1 MKKRILAM
9 AVMLICVSVLAS
21 TTLAYFTDV
30 DTARNVITSGG
41 IEISLVEQQLVN
53 GQLVDYPSEPISVMP
68 GKTVSKIVSVK
79 ALDQVA
85 WIRMRFAVTVSDA
98 EGKVMEIPADELA
111 EGIIIATDNE
121 NWTYRD
127 GWWYC
132 NDALNPGE
140 STKPLFEEV
149 SFSLTEMDNA
159 YQRATVVVDVT
170 AQAVQKANNGAT
182 VLDAAGW
189 PEN

>member
-21 TTLAYFTDV
+21 TTLAYFTDM

-79 ALDQVA
+79 ALDQAA